1 MTPHST
7 GEITKPSLKKSL
19 AAMTFPGVG
28 DRVKS
33 SCTTPRTQA
42 AQLLKRQGL
51 PLLLARNV
59 PEIVERA
66 CFPPIENPGFDES
79 ASCVC
84 HAEDIQSEVGV
95 WRLTTGR
102 VGLSIPAANQA
113 DPPVL

>member
-42 AQLLKRQGL
+42 ANNFTGYLL
-51 PLLLARNV
+51 
-59 PEIVERA
+59 
-66 CFPPIENPGFDES
+66 S
-79 ASCVC
+79 
-84 HAEDIQSEVGV
+84 
-95 WRLTTGR
+95 
-102 VGLSIPAANQA
+102 
-113 DPPVL
+113 DPPAELSLIAGDAIHNLRAALDNLTWALAEKYGTPNPKKKVQFVACKTETI